1 MSEANLELARTYIS
15 LFNDPTTEPA
25 RYKVLLAPDVEYTE
39 MPNQLA
45 PKGSMR
51 DRDAM
56 LHGIVQGARLLR
68 EQQYVI
74 LNEFVDGDTV
84 ILEVDW
90 RGTLAQN
97 IGRISADTQLHARI
111 AMFLEFED
119 GQIVRQRNY
128 DAYDPF

>member
-56 LHGIVQGARLLR
+56 LHSIVQGARLLR